1 MSMEDGQHGDKME
14 FQIGHRKISQ
24 QHPPFI
30 IAEVGIN
37 HEGSFD
43 KAILCVDAAVK
54 AGADCVKFQS
64 HITEAEM
71 IPTDMK
77 PGEISEERL
86 WDIIKRC
93 ELTEDEER
101 QVKKYCEDKGI
112 IYLCTPFSR
121 EAADRLQSM
130 GVLAFKVGSGEC
142 NNIPLLEH
150 IARFGKPIILSTG
163 MNDTESIKKSVAA
176 ILKYNVPLML
186 MHCTSMYPTPYEKV
200 RLGAIKEL
208 QNTFDLPIGL
218 SDHSIGIYTCLGA
231 VTLGA
236 SALEKH
242 FTVTREWP
250 GPDVPISIEPSEL
263 AELVKGSRAI
273 FSALGGH
280 KTILPEEKPVIDFA
294 YASVVSIDSVKA
306 GELFSL
312 KNTWVKRPGTG
323 AILASDFNRVLGK
336 KAARDVPKDSLI
348 SPHDIE
354 NW

>member
-1 MSMEDGQHGDKME
+1 MME
-14 FQIGHRKISQ
+14 FQINHRKIGPQ
-24 QHPPFI
+24 YPPFI

-37 HEGSFD
+37 HEGIYD
-43 KAILCVDAAVK
+43 KAIQCVDEAVK
-54 AGADCVKFQS
+54 AGADSVKFQS

-77 PGEISEERL
+77 PGEISKERL

-93 ELTEDEER
+93 ELTGEEEIR
-101 QVKKYCEDKGI
+101 IKKYCEDKGI

-121 EAADRLQSM
+121 EAADRLQSIN
-130 GVLAFKVGSGEC
+130 VSAFKIGSGEC

-150 IARFGKPIILSTG
+150 IAKFGKPIILSTG
-163 MNDTESIKKSVAA
+163 MNDVESIQKSVKA
-176 ILKYNVPLML
+176 IQKYGTPLML

-208 QNTFDLPIGL
+208 QDTFGLPVGL

-231 VTLGA
+231 VALGA
-236 SALEKH
+236 AALEKH

-250 GPDVPISIEPSEL
+250 GPDVPISIEPDEL
-263 AELVKGSRAI
+263 AELVKGSKAI

-280 KTILPEEKPVIDFA
+280 KTILEEEQPVIDFA
-294 YASVVSIDSVKA
+294 YASVVTIAPVRA
-306 GELFSL
+306 GEVFSL
-312 KNTWVKRPGTG
+312 ENTWVKRPGTG
-323 AILASDFNRVLGK
+323 AILAPELNRVLGK
-336 KAARDVPKDSLI
+336 KAARDIQKDSQI
-348 SPHDIE
+348 GPDDIE

>member
-1 MSMEDGQHGDKME
+1 MME
-14 FQIGHRKISQ
+14 FQINHRKIGPQ
-24 QHPPFI
+24 YPPFV

-43 KAILCVDAAVK
+43 KAIQCVNAAVK

-93 ELTEDEER
+93 ELTGEDEIR
-101 QVKKYCEDKGI
+101 IKKYCEDKGI

-121 EAADRLQSM
+121 EAADRLQSIN
-130 GVLAFKVGSGEC
+130 VSAFKIGSGEC

-150 IARFGKPIILSTG
+150 VAKFGKPIILSTG
-163 MNDTESIKKSVAA
+163 MNDVESIQKSVKA
-176 ILKYNVPLML
+176 IQKYETPLML

-208 QNTFDLPIGL
+208 QDMFGLPVGL

-231 VTLGA
+231 VALGA
-236 SALEKH
+236 AALEKH

-250 GPDVPISIEPSEL
+250 GPDVPISIEPDEL
-263 AELVKGSRAI
+263 AELVKGSKAI

-280 KTILPEEKPVIDFA
+280 KTILPEEQPVIDFA
-294 YASVVSIDSVKA
+294 YASVVTIAPVRA
-306 GELFSL
+306 GEVFSL
-312 KNTWVKRPGTG
+312 ENTWVKRPGTG
-323 AILASDFNRVLGK
+323 AILASELNRVLGK
-336 KAARDVPKDSLI
+336 KATRDIQKDSQI
-348 SPHDIE
+348 GPDDIE

>member
-1 MSMEDGQHGDKME
+1 MNEFHIGQH
-14 FQIGHRKISQ
+14 KISPQ
-24 QHPPFI
+24 YPPFI
-30 IAEVGIN
+30 VAEVGIN
-37 HEGSFD
+37 HEGSYD
-43 KAILCVDAAVK
+43 KAIQCVDAAVK
-54 AGADCVKFQS
+54 AGANCVKFQS

-77 PGEISEERL
+77 PGKISQERL

-101 QVKKYCEDKGI
+101 RIKKYCEDKGI

-130 GVLAFKVGSGEC
+130 DVSVFKIGSGEC

-150 IARFGKPIILSTG
+150 VAKFGKPIILSTG
-163 MNDTESIKKSVAA
+163 MNDIKSIKKSVAA
-176 ILKYNVPLML
+176 IKKHGTPLML

-208 QNTFDLPIGL
+208 RDTFDLPVGL
-218 SDHSIGIYTCLGA
+218 SDHSLGIYTCLGA
-231 VTLGA
+231 VALGA

-242 FTVTREWP
+242 FTVTRKWP
-250 GPDVPISIEPSEL
+250 GPDVPISIEPEEL
-263 AELVKGSRAI
+263 AELVKGSKAI

-280 KTILPEEKPVIDFA
+280 KTILPEEQPVIDFA
-294 YASVVSIDSVKA
+294 YASVVTIVPVKA
-306 GELFSL
+306 GEVFSL
-312 KNTWVKRPGTG
+312 ENTWVKRPGTG
-323 AILASDFNRVLGK
+323 AISASELNRVLGK
-336 KAARDVPKDSLI
+336 KAVRDIQKDSQI
-348 SPHDIE
+348 SPDDIE